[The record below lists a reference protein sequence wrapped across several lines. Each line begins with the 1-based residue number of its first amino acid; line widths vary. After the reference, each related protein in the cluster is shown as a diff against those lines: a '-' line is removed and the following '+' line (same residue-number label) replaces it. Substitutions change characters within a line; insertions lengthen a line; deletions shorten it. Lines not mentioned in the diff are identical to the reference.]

1 MASIFSKIVSG
12 EIPCFKLY
20 EDDHCLAFMDI
31 RPVSPGH
38 SLVISKNEYPTIED
52 LPDEVMASLGLAVKK
67 VGKAVKATLNCPAYN
82 LIVNNGSA
90 AGQEVP
96 HLHFHVIPRF
106 DDDGLK
112 LSWPSKRG
120 DMEAIKSVAEK
131 IAAQLNS

>member
-1 MASIFSKIVSG
+1 
-12 EIPCFKLY
+12 
-20 EDDHCLAFMDI
+20 MDI
-31 RPVSPGH
+31 HPVSPGH
-38 SLVISKNEYPTIED
+38 SLVISKSEYPTIED
-52 LPDEVMASLGLAVKK
+52 LPDEVMASLSLAVKK
-67 VGKAVKATLNCPAYN
+67 VGKAVKATLGCPAYN

-96 HLHFHVIPRF
+96 HIHFHVIPRF
-106 DDDGLK
+106 DGDGLK